1 MDALIP
7 LMLLALGIA
16 LIIKG
21 GDLFVTSSVVIA
33 KLAGI
38 PRVVIGGTLVSL
50 ATTAPEL
57 AVSATASLQGNP
69 GLAVGNAVGSS
80 ICNIGLIIGVL
91 CIVHPLDVRQEDFC
105 VPARMMLAAGI
116 MLAILTIPLQLTR
129 PNGLLLIACALVY
142 LSVDYTRHRMRAQ
155 LSCVDAEAS
164 RDRPP
169 WGPRKAAAGFALGA
183 MLVIAGSQLMSN
195 NGVKL
200 AAMMGIPDMIIGLTL
215 VAIGTSLPELV
226 IAVTAVKKGVPELS
240 LGNVVGANILNITLV
255 TGVAGTIHPLS
266 MTRNM
271 QLYNFP
277 AMLIVFIL
285 LLVMARTDNKLTRK
299 EGWVFILFYV
309 FYLGGLF
316 VVGMF

>member
-1 MDALIP
+1 MDILIP
-7 LMLLALGIA
+7 FILLALGIA

-21 GDLFVTSSVVIA
+21 GDIFVTSSVLIA
-33 KLAGI
+33 KHAGI

-69 GLAVGNAVGSS
+69 GLAVGNAVGSA
-80 ICNIGLIIGVL
+80 ICNIGLIIGIL
-91 CIVHPLDVRQEDFC
+91 CILHPLDVRREDFC

-116 MLAILTIPLQLTR
+116 VLTILTIPLRLAR
-129 PNGLLLIACALVY
+129 PHGLLLIACALVY
-142 LSVDYTRHRMRAQ
+142 LIVDYWRHRRRVRPPSA
-155 LSCVDAEAS
+155 SPEAS
-164 RDRPP
+164 SDQPS
-169 WGPRKAAAGFALGA
+169 WSLGKAVAYFALGA
-183 MLVIAGSQLMSN
+183 LLVIAGSRLMSD

-200 AAMMGIPDMIIGLTL
+200 ASMMGIPDMVIGLTL

-266 MTRNM
+266 MTRNT

-277 AMLIVFIL
+277 AMLILFIL

-299 EGWVFILFYV
+299 EGWVFILFYIS
-309 FYLGGLF
+309 YLGGLF
-316 VVGMF
+316 ILEMR

>member
-1 MDALIP
+1 MDILIP
-7 LMLLALGIA
+7 FILLALGIA

-21 GDLFVTSSVVIA
+21 GDIFVTSSVVIA
-33 KLAGI
+33 KHAGI

-69 GLAVGNAVGSS
+69 GLAVGNAVGSA
-80 ICNIGLIIGVL
+80 ICNIGLIIGIL
-91 CIVHPLDVRQEDFC
+91 CILHPLDVRREDFC

-116 MLAILTIPLQLTR
+116 VLTILTIHLRLAR
-129 PNGLLLIACALVY
+129 PHGILLIACALVY
-142 LSVDYTRHRMRAQ
+142 LIVDYLRHRRRVRPPSA
-155 LSCVDAEAS
+155 SPEAS
-164 RDRPP
+164 SDQPS
-169 WGPRKAAAGFALGA
+169 WSLRKAVAYFVLGA
-183 MLVIAGSQLMSN
+183 LLVIAGSRLMSD

-200 AAMMGIPDMIIGLTL
+200 ASMMGIPDMVIGLTL

-266 MTRNM
+266 MTRNT

-277 AMLIVFIL
+277 AMLILFIL

-316 VVGMF
+316 VFEML

>member
-1 MDALIP
+1 M
-7 LMLLALGIA
+7 M
-16 LIIKG
+16 IKG
-21 GDLFVTSSVVIA
+21 GDLFVTSSVAIA
-33 KLAGI
+33 KHIGV

-57 AVSATASLQGNP
+57 AVSVTASFQGNP

-80 ICNIGLIIGVL
+80 ICNIGLIVGILCVL
-91 CIVHPLDVRQEDFC
+91 HPLDVRREDFR

-116 MLAILTIPLQLTR
+116 VLTILTISLRLTR
-129 PNGLLLIACALVY
+129 PHGLLLVTCALVY
-142 LSVDYTRHRMRAQ
+142 LLVDYTRHRRRA
-155 LSCVDAEAS
+155 
-164 RDRPP
+164 RPP
-169 WGPRKAAAGFALGA
+169 SANAGTAAEQQSWSTGKAVVYFAFGA
-183 MLVIAGSQLMSN
+183 LLVIAGSRLISD

-200 AAMMGIPDMIIGLTL
+200 ATMMGVPDIIVGLTL

-255 TGVAGTIHPLS
+255 TGLAGTIHPLT
-266 MTRNM
+266 MTRST
-271 QLYNFP
+271 QVYNFP
-277 AMLIVFIL
+277 AMLIIFVL

-299 EGWVFILFYV
+299 EGWIFILFYV

-316 VVGMF
+316 VVKFI